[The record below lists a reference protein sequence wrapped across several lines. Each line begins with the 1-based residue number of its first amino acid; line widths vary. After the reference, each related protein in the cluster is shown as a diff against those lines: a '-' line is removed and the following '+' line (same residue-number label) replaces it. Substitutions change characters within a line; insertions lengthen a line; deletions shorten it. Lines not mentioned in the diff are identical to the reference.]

1 MMRLGEG
8 LEELPLSPLG
18 HTWILDLDGT
28 LVKHNGYKLDG
39 EDTFLE
45 GAEAFLASI
54 PPKDM
59 VVILTSRTEDVR
71 EQTEVFLHEHGVRYD
86 AILYNVPY
94 GERILINDDKP
105 SGLRMAI
112 AVEKQRDSG
121 LRLRIIEDENR
132 ARSSGGQHRGTDQ
145 SV

>member
-1 MMRLGEG
+1 MGKEPV
-8 LEELPLSPLG
+8 ELPLSPLG

-39 EDTFLE
+39 EDSFLE

-71 EQTEVFLHEHGVRYD
+71 EQTEFFLREHGVRYD
-86 AILYNVPY
+86 VIIYNAPY
-94 GERILINDDKP
+94 GERILVNDDKP
-105 SGLRMAI
+105 SGLRMAV
-112 AVEKQRDSG
+112 AVEKERDSG
-121 LRLRIIEDENR
+121 LWIQVIEDEER
-132 ARSSGGQHRGTDQ
+132 ARVKNGG
-145 SV
+145 